1 MSDDTTWLKFI
12 ISEIAEVAPWEDR
25 SPAHAAA
32 HVRNLILNLR
42 AEANV
47 ERAELKAVKAELA
60 RMKARPVEVEY
71 ARLDAMW
78 QQLVRERDEAVHA
91 LSELRPLKQEL
102 PKFDADDLQID
113 VCYGRGSMGPTP
125 RRPHAVR
132 VTHVP
137 TGKQATGYHDHFVS
151 AAKDHALQQLSAM
164 MKGD

>member
-25 SPAHAAA
+25 SPDHAAA

-42 AEANV
+42 ADANV
-47 ERAELKAVKAELA
+47 ERAELKEVKAELA

-71 ARLDAMW
+71 TRLDAMW
-78 QQLVRERDEAVHA
+78 QQLVRERDEAVRA
-91 LSELRPLKQEL
+91 LSELRSMKQEL
-102 PKFDADDLQID
+102 PAFDADDLQID

-151 AAKDHALQQLSAM
+151 AAKDQAMQQLSATL
-164 MKGD
+164 KEE